1 MVNRY
6 MKTCSTSLITR
17 KMQVKAIMRYHLSP
31 IEMAERRK
39 RKKERKKERKEGR
52 KEGKKEG
59 RKEGRKKGRKK
70 ERKREGG
77 RKKLRFRAAKDPGKG
92 SCWAPVV
99 TCSLK

>member
-39 RKKERKKERKEGR
+39 RKKERKKRNRRRRKEEMKEGR
-52 KEGKKEG
+52 KVGRGKKK
-59 RKEGRKKGRKK
+59 RKNSIK
-70 ERKREGG
+70 
-77 RKKLRFRAAKDPGKG
+77 
-92 SCWAPVV
+92 
-99 TCSLK
+99 